1 MSKIFWRGGAI
12 ALTAFVIGAVA
23 YMAGVNSVTGQ
34 FIEAKALAAS
44 TLDYDPG
51 PPLSL
56 VSARFVAVAVGVI
69 ALLAAASWGIG
80 RAFIV
85 GFASVAAIAMS
96 QLLKFSVLERPALW
110 EFNAHNTFPSGH
122 MTVFAALALGIIAAS
137 PKALRVIMSAIM
149 SVTLAVVAVQLLYA
163 GWHRPSDIV
172 GGLMLALA
180 FYALMFFVTP
190 HKRSVKSTGEKTLQ
204 KILGFAIMIL
214 LVLSLFVSV
223 WALAKSD
230 TRALL
235 YVASFVCAAAAVY
248 TCRAGNILARA

>member
-149 SVTLAVVAVQLLYA
+149 SVTLAVVAVQLL
-163 GWHRPSDIV
+163 
-172 GGLMLALA
+172 

-214 LVLSLFVSV
+214 LVVSLFVSV

-230 TRALL
+230 TRAPL
-235 YVASFVCAAAAVY
+235 YVASFVCVAAAVY